1 MLIRAMILAM
11 TFSASALPAQT
22 TTYRVPEYLPLEVG
36 NSWTYWHSYSEGRF
50 TVAEYGFEELV
61 ERPPM
66 SAWDMSETHEF
77 TVSILR
83 TEVLDGHTWYVFSDM
98 PDNWPP
104 APTYFLAGKKVRWD
118 GNNLMEHDGTS
129 EFSVY
134 RFHITSKV
142 AEGDELQHSIP
153 SGTYGD
159 DLLTARCYVYP
170 PTLVPTLS
178 MDFTGFDYVQSA
190 RMAGIYH
197 ENHWDAVRQAD
208 FLGGFG
214 IMSASDIIADG
225 DDWFFQN
232 EVGATRVVLKR
243 RPTSTGSQDRT
254 GSGSETVTYAD
265 MTFNEY
271 FGAVVGD
278 GELPSRTT
286 SASSSSWGNVKEGAD
301 R

>member
-11 TFSASALPAQT
+11 TFWASALPAQT

-50 TVAEYGFEELV
+50 TVDEYGFEELV

-134 RFHITSKV
+134 RFHITGV
-142 AEGDELQHSIP
+142 ASVLRSPLVGLVGRLVQVPVPEG
-153 SGTYGD
+153 
-159 DLLTARCYVYP
+159 
-170 PTLVPTLS
+170 
-178 MDFTGFDYVQSA
+178 
-190 RMAGIYH
+190 
-197 ENHWDAVRQAD
+197 
-208 FLGGFG
+208 
-214 IMSASDIIADG
+214 
-225 DDWFFQN
+225 
-232 EVGATRVVLKR
+232 
-243 RPTSTGSQDRT
+243 
-254 GSGSETVTYAD
+254 
-265 MTFNEY
+265 
-271 FGAVVGD
+271 
-278 GELPSRTT
+278 LPSVGLHLG
-286 SASSSSWGNVKEGAD
+286 S
-301 R
+301 